1 MEKDY
6 SQMLCEAVDYLIDA
20 KLENISY
27 DTTILCIIEDDSRA
41 DEGIYTVS
49 YGSTKYEAI
58 SKDTKYKKGMNVYV
72 QIPQGDWT
80 EQKIIISQKALK
92 DSTPI
97 TYTEPFDNFADIT
110 ANLISVPQGS
120 YDGLIANDPGANF
133 QGIKRT
139 EIPIGY
145 LVPET
150 SRNDSVLEQKGY
162 RKLGCIGGTGLSDFT
177 RLGISADFKSMLGQ
191 YQIVSGEYGLKVDI
205 TFVARTGDVSQEIH
219 LYLNSLDMIGNPYQ
233 LSGFTKQ
240 EKLFDIST
248 FTECAKIK
256 KVVLTFYQK
265 DGSFKDKNGRKLD
278 YNYSIGQPPINPNL
292 FIQNIYFAMGYD
304 LGAYND
310 ESIKILTDSTST
322 YKYIAGETIEESFN
336 SSISENNHKQ
346 LTLSWI
352 HKFEN
357 KFREVSENQAIS
369 YKLTWYRKNAGAK
382 AVSPIV
388 GEDWEILS
396 VQAVNVNDNTGKINI
411 EYKIEDK
418 DIIAYNDKP
427 GNLKIQPEFNKA
439 WLIPNPKNKEEQVKA
454 VVEYGDNQ
462 VLVSNTLVFE
472 NIGQILTE
480 ATKHQVSALTINCED
495 GSFGNYLL
503 YRKDGKIIDESQ
515 VSIERQLKL
524 YFKEYSENEDEIS
537 EAQELLEADSVEWI
551 IPKDSMIK
559 LKGYNDSDK
568 TYYHPNDLYGKEFKI
583 SEEDGCFHITSSPL
597 QSFNIIPYYI
607 KRQLSLNNSGNNT
620 IQAKITKNGYQYD
633 AFLDM
638 TFAVAGNAGTD
649 FTFYLEFDKERALSI
664 NKNNS
669 PVSGLEQIKVRAFLL
684 DYNGKDITN
693 LYQDK
698 INWEWVLS
706 DYNSDAE
713 GSLSSVISINSNE
726 GPKNEALLKLQEG
739 LTEVPNNAFNIL
751 RAKINMPKS
760 GDDSGGEYKEYEL
773 KAHLPIPIRLNYE
786 DDHLSGTTEVRYNSL
801 GSLDDMSYFQ
811 SPYQI
816 FDEVGK
822 VKPSVIWELS
832 EESNDLAKIS
842 AKKIA
847 DDSSQTDYYFVPS
860 VIYCSGPDGDN
871 SIYDKVLALGKDSES
886 KKIIWSQPVYMY
898 QNRYPSSILDE
909 WDGEAKVDA
918 ENNVILA
925 AKIAAGR
932 KNPDNSFSGVI
943 LGDWRGKT
951 GLKDSI
957 EESFGNYTGL
967 YGFNY
972 GKAAYGFRDDG
983 TAFIG
988 ESGRGRMVFDGN
1000 SSTITSESY
1009 EDSENPKGMKMDLD
1023 DGYIHMTNEGYD
1035 ISIDSTEAFLKNNE
1049 NETVEIVPKHG
1060 PDWHLSG
1067 NNEFLDYYLNGGA
1080 PLKIGEKNKEK
1091 FKVFW
1096 DGTFLAQNG
1105 IFDGGT
1111 LWMRGNDGK
1120 NIILDSFTDT
1130 EGYPFIIGDKFKV
1143 KWDGTLEATGA
1154 TFSNGSINVKNG
1166 NRRIILD
1173 PLDTSYPFK
1182 IGDIDEEKFKV
1193 SWDGTLEASGAKFTD
1208 GSVILNNGSSKI
1220 TLDSDLST
1228 YPFTI
1233 GDNFK
1238 VSWDGNLEG
1247 RKAMFEESSI
1257 QGEYGKI
1264 GSLTGTRILIDE
1276 GSCFLNQFSPN
1287 MNTNRISI
1295 HKKFEIKYLLQ
1306 YYKNGKWNPL
1316 HEAIKDGYQLNE
1328 DLMFGTGSGE
1338 NVDIDFLEEKLKEL
1352 KNELK
1357 ALNEQLA
1364 KDEADF
1370 EADPKVIELQKELKS
1385 LEAQLENS
1393 SGDTMALEKRISY
1406 TKTAISKIRKDYVEV
1421 TMDEIKLKKEAI
1433 TSMEKRIQNAQS
1445 QNDAIFDKE
1454 TSIFTDVYDYSYKFN
1469 KDTHSVES
1477 KFNEG
1482 NLPSLG
1488 GYYLIEITEDN
1499 KEEIYSETLA
1509 WFLNSIEAKEDDS
1522 RGLIGLLP
1530 GITTYWTDNDGDG
1543 SKETEN
1549 FEATHNI
1556 GIQASSDANIVI
1568 EGGPHE
1574 RDLGEGEMGAW
1585 IRLGNQ
1591 DKLDRLMVSIKP
1603 ENQKGIYARF
1613 A

>member
-110 ANLISVPQGS
+110 ANLISIPQGS

-150 SRNDSVLEQKGY
+150 STNDSVLEQKGY
-162 RKLGCIGGTGLSDFT
+162 RKLGYIGGTGLSDFT
-177 RLGISADFKSMLGQ
+177 RLGISADFRSMLGQ

-205 TFVARTGDVSQEIH
+205 TFVARTGNVSQEIH
-219 LYLNSLDMIGNPYQ
+219 LYLNSFDMIGNPYQ

-322 YKYIAGETIEESFN
+322 YKYVSGETIEESFN

-357 KFREVSENQAIS
+357 KFREVLENQAIS

-396 VQAVNVNDNTGKINI
+396 VQAVDVNDNTGRINI

-418 DIIAYNDKP
+418 DIIAYNDRP

-462 VLVSNTLVFE
+462 VLVSNTLIFE

-537 EAQELLEADSVEWI
+537 DAQELLEAESVEWI

-568 TYYHPNDLYGKEFKI
+568 TYYHPNDLYGKEFKV
-583 SEEDGCFHITSSPL
+583 SEGDGCFHITSNPL
-597 QSFNIIPYYI
+597 QSFNVIPYYI
-607 KRQLSLNNSGNNT
+607 KRQLSLNNSGNNI

-649 FTFYLEFDKERALSI
+649 FTFYLDFDKERALSI

-693 LYQDK
+693 LYSEK
-698 INWEWVLS
+698 INWGWVLS
-706 DYNSDAE
+706 DYSSDAE
-713 GSLSSVISINSNE
+713 GSLTSVISIDPNK

-751 RAKINMPKS
+751 RATISMPKS
-760 GDDSGGEYKEYEL
+760 GDGSSEDDKVYEL

-801 GSLDDMSYFQ
+801 GSLDDMSYYQ

-822 VKPSVIWELS
+822 VKPSIVWELS

-842 AKKIA
+842 AKQNA
-847 DDSSQTDYYFVPS
+847 GDSSQIDYYFVPS
-860 VIYCSGPDGDN
+860 VIYCSSYIGDN
-871 SIYDKVLALGKDSES
+871 SLYDKVLALGKDSES
-886 KKIIWSQPVYMY
+886 KNIIWSQPVYMY

-918 ENNVILA
+918 ENNAILA

-932 KNPDNSFSGVI
+932 KNLDNSFSGVI
-943 LGDWRGKT
+943 LGDWKRKT
-951 GLKDSI
+951 GLGDSI
-957 EESFGNYTGL
+957 EQPFENYTGL
-967 YGFNY
+967 YGFNQ
-972 GKAAYGFRDDG
+972 GKAAYGFRDNG

-988 ESGRGRMVFDGN
+988 ESGRGRIVFDGN
-1000 SSTITSESY
+1000 DSTITSSSY
-1009 EDSENPKGMKMDLD
+1009 IENNIGLRMDLD
-1023 DGYIHMTNEGYD
+1023 NGIIDILNEDYN
-1035 ISIDSTEAFLKNNE
+1035 INIDSTKQDIFEDGELKTFVECDNNIDTYINQYTSKTSPFNIGKKE
-1049 NETVEIVPKHG
+1049 
-1060 PDWHLSG
+1060 
-1067 NNEFLDYYLNGGA
+1067 DY
-1080 PLKIGEKNKEK
+1080 K
-1091 FKVFW
+1091 FRVHW
-1096 DGTFLAQNG
+1096 DGTLIAKNG

-1111 LWMRGNDGK
+1111 ICMANGDN
-1120 NIILDSFTDT
+1120 NIILDSDKNN
-1130 EGYPFIIGDKFKV
+1130 EYPFTIGNNFKV
-1143 KWDGTLEATGA
+1143 KWDGTLDARGAVFTGG
-1154 TFSNGSINVKNG
+1154 NLEINDGEG
-1166 NRRIILD
+1166 NHVVLSSQFED
-1173 PLDTSYPFK
+1173 YP
-1182 IGDIDEEKFKV
+1182 IRAGLIDDEKFKV
-1193 SWDGTLEASGAKFTD
+1193 SWDGVLEATGAKFNN
-1208 GSVILNNGSSKI
+1208 GSVILDNGNSKI

-1287 MNTNRISI
+1287 MNTNRIFI

-1306 YYKNGKWNPL
+1306 YYKDGKWNPL
-1316 HEAIKDGYQLNE
+1316 HEAIKNGYQLNE
-1328 DLMFGTGSGE
+1328 DLMFSAGSDN
-1338 NVDIDFLEEKLKEL
+1338 NVDISSLEKKLEKLKDEL
-1352 KNELK
+1352 VVLK
-1357 ALNEQLA
+1357 EQLA

-1370 EADPKVIELQKELKS
+1370 EADLEVIQLQKKLEQ
-1385 LEAQLENS
+1385 LEARLEALEAAG
-1393 SGDTMALEKRISY
+1393 GDTRGVERNISS
-1406 TKTAISKIRKDYVEV
+1406 TKIAISSIRKDYVEA
-1421 TMDEIKLKKEAI
+1421 TMDEIKLKKDAI
-1433 TSMEKRIQNAQS
+1433 ANTERQIQNAQS
-1445 QNDAIFDKE
+1445 QNGAVFDKE
-1454 TSIFTDVYDYSYKFN
+1454 TSIFTDTYDYSYKFN
-1469 KDTHSVES
+1469 KDTNSVES

-1482 NLPSLG
+1482 NLPSLQ
-1488 GYYLIEITEDN
+1488 GYYLIEITEDDDE
-1499 KEEIYSETLA
+1499 KVYTETLA
-1509 WFLNSIEAKEDDS
+1509 WFLNGIEAKEDDS

-1530 GITTYWTDNDGDG
+1530 GISTVTGVSEIRVAAFITP
-1543 SKETEN
+1543 
-1549 FEATHNI
+1549 
-1556 GIQASSDANIVI
+1556 SSIAGPYIARGFIV
-1568 EGGPHE
+1568 EPG
-1574 RDLGEGEMGAW
+1574 W
-1585 IRLGNQ
+1585 
-1591 DKLDRLMVSIKP
+1591 
-1603 ENQKGIYARF
+1603 RF